1 MTRKCARVDN
11 SVVSE
16 GGCHQWDPRES
27 PIGREPGAERR
38 RTTSASKP
46 SMVHCIGS
54 LVAAFKDA
62 MVGLQ
67 GGRAAEYHMLQR
79 GRKHVSV
86 VLGLVS
92 PASDQQASHHVF

>member
-1 MTRKCARVDN
+1 
-11 SVVSE
+11 
-16 GGCHQWDPRES
+16 
-27 PIGREPGAERR
+27 
-38 RTTSASKP
+38 
-46 SMVHCIGS
+46 MVHCIGS
-54 LVAAFKDA
+54 LVVAFEDA

-67 GGRAAEYHMLQR
+67 GARAAEYHMLRR